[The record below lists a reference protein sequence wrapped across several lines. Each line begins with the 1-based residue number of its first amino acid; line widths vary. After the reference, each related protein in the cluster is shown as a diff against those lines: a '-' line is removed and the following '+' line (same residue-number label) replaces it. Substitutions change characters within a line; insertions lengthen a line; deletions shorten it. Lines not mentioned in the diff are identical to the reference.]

1 MTDRIDLGLK
11 DATTTGCACCAAP
24 ASTAIEI
31 PAAGNTAVT
40 EEVLVSGMTCS
51 HCVSS
56 VTEELSGIDGV
67 QNVTVDLHAGGT
79 SRVTIHSAS
88 PLDAVQVKAA
98 VEEAG
103 YTVTTIPV

>member
-11 DATTTGCACCAAP
+11 DATTADCACCAAP
-24 ASTAIEI
+24 ASTATEI
-31 PAAGNTAVT
+31 LAAGNNAAT
-40 EEVLVSGMTCS
+40 EEILVSGMTCS

-56 VTEELSGIDGV
+56 VTDELSGIEGV
-67 QNVTVDLHAGGT
+67 QNVTVDLDADGA

-98 VEEAG
+98 AEEAG
-103 YTVTTIPV
+103 YTVTTIPA

>member
-1 MTDRIDLGLK
+1 MTDHIDLGLK
-11 DATTTGCACCAAP
+11 DTTAGCACCAT
-24 ASTAIEI
+24 STVAETPVPM
-31 PAAGNTAVT
+31 PAAETDDI
-40 EEVLVSGMTCS
+40 LVSGMTCS

-56 VTEELSGIDGV
+56 VTEQLSGIDGV

-103 YTVTTIPV
+103 YTVTTIPA